1 MNKAVL
7 LSFFLFTLS
16 LSCSAQSSSKTKS
29 DFKSLDWIIGQWN
42 RTNVKPGS
50 TASESWEKISDTVFK
65 GIGVSMKGSD
75 TTFVEHLRIEIK
87 SDKIYYVAD
96 VRENATP
103 TYFELTEV
111 SVNGFT
117 SQNLKHDF
125 PKVISYMLK
134 NEKLTAIISDGGDKQ
149 MGFVFKRQ

>member
-7 LSFFLFTLS
+7 LSFLLFMLS
-16 LSCSAQSSSKTKS
+16 LDCSAQSSSKTKS

-50 TASESWEKISDTVFK
+50 TASENWKKISETVYK

-75 TTFVEHLRIEIK
+75 TTFVEHLRLEIK

-103 TYFELTEV
+103 TYFELTEI
-111 SVNGFT
+111 SSNGFT

-125 PKVISYMLK
+125 PKVISYVLK
-134 NEKLTAIISDGGDKQ
+134 NKELTAIISDGGDKK